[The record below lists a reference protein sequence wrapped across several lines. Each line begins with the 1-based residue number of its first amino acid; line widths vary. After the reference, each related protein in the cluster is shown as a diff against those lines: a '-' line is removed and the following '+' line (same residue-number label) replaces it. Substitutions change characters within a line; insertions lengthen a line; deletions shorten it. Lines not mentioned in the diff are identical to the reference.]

1 MKNIPNGIR
10 NLKKWVLN
18 LAKCIKNLKKAEDLK
33 FCSLVKISPNLVTL
47 VGERRVYG
55 GLKREKT
62 SAKKE
67 EERGATC

>member
-47 VGERRVYG
+47 QNPLHY
-55 GLKREKT
+55 LF
-62 SAKKE
+62 
-67 EERGATC
+67 RGAL